1 MKLHSRP
8 IAIIML
14 LMMLEVQIREAGGA
28 RRQKRR
34 KVIERE
40 IKIKIKTLAD
50 DLAIMDTGTVMGG
63 QGPPN
68 ILARDVNN
76 ICTCS
81 ADRCLYIVACMPRAC
96 GGCVDVLTTH

>member
-40 IKIKIKTLAD
+40 LKIKIKTLAD
-50 DLAIMDTGTVMGG
+50 DLAIMAQEQSWGG
-63 QGPPN
+63 AGPPQYF
-68 ILARDVNN
+68 
-76 ICTCS
+76 S
-81 ADRCLYIVACMPRAC
+81 PRR
-96 GGCVDVLTTH
+96 

>member
-8 IAIIML
+8 IAII
-14 LMMLEVQIREAGGA
+14 IREAGGA

-40 IKIKIKTLAD
+40 LKIKIKTLAD

-63 QGPPN
+63 QAGPPP
-68 ILARDVNN
+68 IF
-76 ICTCS
+76 
-81 ADRCLYIVACMPRAC
+81 
-96 GGCVDVLTTH
+96 